1 MTSLIPTNNNTN
13 NINNKELK
21 IKIEVGLELGAR

>member
-1 MTSLIPTNNNTN
+1 M

-21 IKIEVGLELGAR
+21 IISMGHRNIQGMFYDKDVYFQ